1 VCNENTIIGWLYRM
15 KNGGGTGITPG
26 LLTTSLSPD
35 SLFNMSYR
43 SKILGNSFFYG
54 LAGYQETIVGMLV
67 SILVARQLGAE
78 EFGRYS
84 LMMWFVA
91 LGVMLA
97 SGGVVTSIIKFVAEQ
112 RNDAAK
118 LSIPLIVKYNL
129 NLLYFKLPISIM
141 IVALLLL
148 FIEKRLPADNTRI
161 LFWIVLIAIVPKSLQ
176 AFYTSVLKGVENFK
190 SLFLLNSI
198 VTPINLFAVLFVV
211 WKGGGIYSFVYLY
224 LGITTIYYLVSR
236 YYANQETLKA
246 TGKKAL
252 ELETTDK
259 KNMDRQIK
267 FLYLIALLGF
277 FVDRQMEVFFLNIF
291 ATPEAAGYYN
301 VAFMLSVYAVE
312 LIPGILVGVLLPVMA
327 KSRKDDLEI
336 QAYRYR
342 EVGRYLMLLTA
353 PVIVFVAA
361 YADVIIEI
369 LYGHQYRASAVPLA
383 VLVVA
388 AVLAPLA
395 GLANSLL
402 VSHERQKS
410 VLKLIFFTAILN
422 IVLDYFLIKM
432 FALNGAIIGFSVVK
446 LGLSASLLFFASKII
461 KSNLDY
467 LYYSKVIALACV
479 AVAPLMLVKDFGVS
493 IIVFVMA
500 GLMFVITFFVFL
512 VQFRM
517 LTKEDVNILR
527 SIKSRVPKKYE
538 NLTGRI
544 LSWMEAHQV

>member
-1 VCNENTIIGWLYRM
+1 M

-54 LAGYQETIVGMLV
+54 LAGYQETIIGMLV

-148 FIEKRLPADNTRI
+148 FIEKSLPADNTRI

-176 AFYTSVLKGVENFK
+176 AFYTSVLKGVESFK
-190 SLFLLNSI
+190 SLFFLNSI

-361 YADVIIEI
+361 YADVIIEM

-402 VSHERQKS
+402 VSHERQKT
-410 VLKLIFFTAILN
+410 VLKLILFMAILN

-432 FALNGAIIGFSVVK
+432 YALNGAIIGFSVIK
-446 LGLSASLLFFASKII
+446 LGLSASLLFFASRII

-467 LYYSKVIALACV
+467 FYYSKVIALACV
-479 AVAPLMLVKDFGVS
+479 AVAPLMLVKDFGLP

-527 SIKSRVPKKYE
+527 SIKSRIPKKYE
-538 NLTGRI
+538 NLTDRI
-544 LSWMEAHQV
+544 LSWMETRQV

>member
-1 VCNENTIIGWLYRM
+1 
-15 KNGGGTGITPG
+15 
-26 LLTTSLSPD
+26 
-35 SLFNMSYR
+35 LF
-43 SKILGNSFFYG
+43 F
-54 LAGYQETIVGMLV
+54 
-67 SILVARQLGAE
+67 
-78 EFGRYS
+78 
-84 LMMWFVA
+84 
-91 LGVMLA
+91 
-97 SGGVVTSIIKFVAEQ
+97 
-112 RNDAAK
+112 
-118 LSIPLIVKYNL
+118 
-129 NLLYFKLPISIM
+129 
-141 IVALLLL
+141 
-148 FIEKRLPADNTRI
+148 
-161 LFWIVLIAIVPKSLQ
+161 
-176 AFYTSVLKGVENFK
+176 
-190 SLFLLNSI
+190 LNSI
-198 VTPINLFAVLFVV
+198 VTPINFFAVLFVV

-361 YADVIIEI
+361 YADVIIEM

-446 LGLSASLLFFASKII
+446 LGLSASLLFFASKVI

>member
-1 VCNENTIIGWLYRM
+1 MCNENTIIGWLYRM

-176 AFYTSVLKGVENFK
+176 AFYTSVLKGVESFK
-190 SLFLLNSI
+190 SLFFLNSI

-211 WKGGGIYSFVYLY
+211 WKGGGIYSFVYIY

-446 LGLSASLLFFASKII
+446 LGLSASLLFFASKVI

>member
-1 VCNENTIIGWLYRM
+1 M

-176 AFYTSVLKGVENFK
+176 AFYTSVLKGVESFK
-190 SLFLLNSI
+190 SLFFLNSI

-361 YADVIIEI
+361 YADVIIEM

-446 LGLSASLLFFASKII
+446 LGLSASLLFFASKVI

>member
-1 VCNENTIIGWLYRM
+1 
-15 KNGGGTGITPG
+15 
-26 LLTTSLSPD
+26 
-35 SLFNMSYR
+35 
-43 SKILGNSFFYG
+43 
-54 LAGYQETIVGMLV
+54 
-67 SILVARQLGAE
+67 
-78 EFGRYS
+78 
-84 LMMWFVA
+84 
-91 LGVMLA
+91 
-97 SGGVVTSIIKFVAEQ
+97 
-112 RNDAAK
+112 
-118 LSIPLIVKYNL
+118 
-129 NLLYFKLPISIM
+129 
-141 IVALLLL
+141 
-148 FIEKRLPADNTRI
+148 
-161 LFWIVLIAIVPKSLQ
+161 
-176 AFYTSVLKGVENFK
+176 
-190 SLFLLNSI
+190 
-198 VTPINLFAVLFVV
+198 
-211 WKGGGIYSFVYLY
+211 
-224 LGITTIYYLVSR
+224 
-236 YYANQETLKA
+236 
-246 TGKKAL
+246 
-252 ELETTDK
+252 
-259 KNMDRQIK
+259 
-267 FLYLIALLGF
+267 
-277 FVDRQMEVFFLNIF
+277 
-291 ATPEAAGYYN
+291 
-301 VAFMLSVYAVE
+301 
-312 LIPGILVGVLLPVMA
+312 
-327 KSRKDDLEI
+327 
-336 QAYRYR
+336 
-342 EVGRYLMLLTA
+342 
-353 PVIVFVAA
+353 
-361 YADVIIEI
+361 
-369 LYGHQYRASAVPLA
+369 LA

-446 LGLSASLLFFASKII
+446 LGLSASLLFFASKVI

>member
-1 VCNENTIIGWLYRM
+1 
-15 KNGGGTGITPG
+15 
-26 LLTTSLSPD
+26 
-35 SLFNMSYR
+35 
-43 SKILGNSFFYG
+43 
-54 LAGYQETIVGMLV
+54 
-67 SILVARQLGAE
+67 
-78 EFGRYS
+78 
-84 LMMWFVA
+84 
-91 LGVMLA
+91 
-97 SGGVVTSIIKFVAEQ
+97 
-112 RNDAAK
+112 
-118 LSIPLIVKYNL
+118 
-129 NLLYFKLPISIM
+129 M

-176 AFYTSVLKGVENFK
+176 AFYTSVLKGVESFK
-190 SLFLLNSI
+190 SLFFLNSI

-211 WKGGGIYSFVYLY
+211 WKGGGIYSFVYIY

-361 YADVIIEI
+361 YADVIIEM

-446 LGLSASLLFFASKII
+446 LGLSASLLFFASKVI

>member
-1 VCNENTIIGWLYRM
+1 M
-15 KNGGGTGITPG
+15 
-26 LLTTSLSPD
+26 
-35 SLFNMSYR
+35 
-43 SKILGNSFFYG
+43 FF
-54 LAGYQETIVGMLV
+54 
-67 SILVARQLGAE
+67 
-78 EFGRYS
+78 
-84 LMMWFVA
+84 
-91 LGVMLA
+91 
-97 SGGVVTSIIKFVAEQ
+97 
-112 RNDAAK
+112 
-118 LSIPLIVKYNL
+118 
-129 NLLYFKLPISIM
+129 
-141 IVALLLL
+141 
-148 FIEKRLPADNTRI
+148 
-161 LFWIVLIAIVPKSLQ
+161 
-176 AFYTSVLKGVENFK
+176 
-190 SLFLLNSI
+190 LNSI

-361 YADVIIEI
+361 YADVIIEM

-446 LGLSASLLFFASKII
+446 LGLSASLLFFASKVI

>member
-1 VCNENTIIGWLYRM
+1 MCNENTIIGWLYRM

-176 AFYTSVLKGVENFK
+176 AFYTSVLKGVESFK
-190 SLFLLNSI
+190 SLFFLNSI

-361 YADVIIEI
+361 YADVIIEM

-446 LGLSASLLFFASKII
+446 LGLSASLLFFASKVI

>member
-1 VCNENTIIGWLYRM
+1 MCNENTIIGWLYRM

-97 SGGVVTSIIKFVAEQ
+97 SGGVVTSIIKSVAEQ

-176 AFYTSVLKGVENFK
+176 AFYTSVLKGVESFK
-190 SLFLLNSI
+190 SLFFLNSI

-361 YADVIIEI
+361 YADVIIEM

-446 LGLSASLLFFASKII
+446 LGLSASLLFFASKVI

>member
-176 AFYTSVLKGVENFK
+176 AFYTSVLKGVESFK
-190 SLFLLNSI
+190 SLFFLNSI

-361 YADVIIEI
+361 YADVIIEM

-446 LGLSASLLFFASKII
+446 LGLSASLLFFASKVI